1 MTLTKLQSQIRSILE
16 AAHSP
21 QYVGRMDEIRALSDA
36 AMTTVNDIIRNETKT
51 WKIFGWT
58 IRSR

>member
-36 AMTTVNDIIRNETKT
+36 AMTIVNELIRVEAKGRKFL
-51 WKIFGWT
+51 WWT
-58 IRSR
+58 IK

>member
-36 AMTTVNDIIRNETKT
+36 AMTIINELIRVEAKARKFL
-51 WKIFGWT
+51 WWT
-58 IRSR
+58 IK